1 MALKRNV
8 GILTGARY
16 RGGGPMWAWI
26 LHRISGLGIIIFV
39 SLHVL
44 ASFFQHQL
52 GSEIG
57 LTINIIY
64 ESVYFQLFIYFVVI
78 YHTLNG
84 LRIVILDFWPRALEY
99 QREAIWLQWL
109 IFVPIYGLTVMIMIQ
124 RFISGS

>member
-78 YHTLNG
+78 Y
-84 LRIVILDFWPRALEY
+84 EY